1 MRACAS
7 CWRRGRGRGRGRER
21 EGRAQ
26 GCVSCLEKKKHRA
39 AFLFVFPLTSPP
51 PFFFLVWHLSKHFTQ
66 KEKGGQGGAAA
77 RARGP
82 YPRHARARARRDPA
96 TCFFFFSKK
105 RRPPTGHT
113 PRRPTAR
120 CARTH
125 TGGGPPRARAHTHT
139 HARAHAHTHRT
150 APLTPHTPAHA
161 HAQSHPPQSHVLYF
175 PFFVSLLSLGF
186 VFRDGCDAARRSD
199 RTHTHAHTRV
209 SARGAHSR
217 SATLE
222 GSSSIWVL

>member
-26 GCVSCLEKKKHRA
+26 GCVSCLEKKKKKQSG
-39 AFLFVFPLTSPP
+39 FFVCFSPHLSSA
-51 PFFFLVWHLSKHFTQ
+51 FFFLVWHLSKHFTQ
-66 KEKGGQGGAAA
+66 KEKGGQGEAAA

-82 YPRHARARARRDPA
+82 YPRHARARAPRPRHLFL
-96 TCFFFFSKK
+96 FFPKN
-105 RRPPTGHT
+105 
-113 PRRPTAR
+113 A
-120 CARTH
+120 
-125 TGGGPPRARAHTHT
+125 GPPQDTHHAAPPRAARALTRGGDPRGRARAHTHT
-139 HARAHAHTHRT
+139 RARTHTPHRTTHTSHTLTRARAV
-150 APLTPHTPAHA
+150 P
-161 HAQSHPPQSHVLYF
+161 PPQSHVLYF
-175 PFFVSLLSLGF
+175 SFFVSLLRLGF